1 MQKTIWITGASSGIG
16 QEFARRYAKLGCR
29 LILTAR
35 RTDRLEALAA
45 KLGTPC
51 RILPADLAKEEDCQ
65 RLFKELEGETI
76 DIFINNAGFGVCGS
90 YLETD
95 DAREE
100 EMIRVNVEAMARL
113 FRFAVRRMHAA
124 GGGTILN
131 VASSAGLLPG
141 GPYMA
146 GYYASKAYVVS
157 LTRGVAREL
166 QELHSPVYVCA
177 LCPGPVDTEF
187 NDRAGGGV
195 CPQGHHAGV
204 LRTGSHARHDAP
216 QDHHRALGLYAGMHH
231 GAEAAACLP
240 ADAHCGTAAEKEA
253 GMIFWMAQYGSCQQ
267 AQIFPSK
274 LCAPLM
280 TETVYTRKTR
290 VFAALHDFSRKNF
303 PEN

>member
-90 YLETD
+90 FLETSTE
-95 DAREE
+95 AELS
-100 EMIRVNVEAMARL
+100 MAKVNVLAMHQL
-113 FRFAVRRMHAA
+113 CKFAVQKMQAQ
-124 GGGTILN
+124 GFGTVLN

-146 GYYASKAYVVS
+146 GYYATKAYVVS
-157 LTRGVAREL
+157 LTRGIAEELRE
-166 QELHSPVYVCA
+166 QHSPVYVCA

-187 NDRAGGGV
+187 NDRAGVVFALKGITPEFCVQEAMHGMM
-195 CPQGHHAGV
+195 HR
-204 LRTGSHARHDAP
+204 RTIIVPSAFM
-216 QDHHRALGLYAGMHH
+216 RACTTAQKL
-231 GAEAAACLP
+231 LP
-240 ADAHCGTAAEKEA
+240 ASLLMPIVAR
-253 GMIFWMAQYGSCQQ
+253 QQ
-267 AQIFPSK
+267 KKK
-274 LCAPLM
+274 LG
-280 TETVYTRKTR
+280 
-290 VFAALHDFSRKNF
+290 
-303 PEN
+303 

>member
-29 LILTAR
+29 LI
-35 RTDRLEALAA
+35 LAA

-187 NDRAGGGV
+187 NDRAGVVFALKGITPEFCVQEAMHGMM
-195 CPQGHHAGV
+195 HR
-204 LRTGSHARHDAP
+204 RTIIVPSAFM
-216 QDHHRALGLYAGMHH
+216 RACTTAQKL
-231 GAEAAACLP
+231 LP
-240 ADAHCGTAAEKEA
+240 ASLLMPIVAR
-253 GMIFWMAQYGSCQQ
+253 QQ
-267 AQIFPSK
+267 KKK
-274 LCAPLM
+274 LG
-280 TETVYTRKTR
+280 
-290 VFAALHDFSRKNF
+290 
-303 PEN
+303 

>member
-1 MQKTIWITGASSGIG
+1 MSKTVWITGASSGIG
-16 QEFARRYAKLGCR
+16 REFARRYAKLGCR

-146 GYYASKAYVVS
+146 GYYASKAY
-157 LTRGVAREL
+157 G
-166 QELHSPVYVCA
+166 QPDPGC
-177 LCPGPVDTEF
+177 CPGACRSCTARSTCVRSARGRWIPSSTT
-187 NDRAGGGV
+187 G
-195 CPQGHHAGV
+195 QGW
-204 LRTGSHARHDAP
+204 
-216 QDHHRALGLYAGMHH
+216 
-231 GAEAAACLP
+231 CLP
-240 ADAHCGTAAEKEA
+240 SGASRRSSAYRKPCTA
-253 GMIFWMAQYGSCQQ
+253 
-267 AQIFPSK
+267 
-274 LCAPLM
+274 
-280 TETVYTRKTR
+280 
-290 VFAALHDFSRKNF
+290 
-303 PEN
+303 